1 MGDHPLFLSAPL
13 WSRTFRE
20 LISAGWCK
28 LIAVMSIERDE
39 RPWGMY
45 EVLAEGEGYKVK
57 RIEVTPGHRLSLQM
71 HQSRSEHWVIV
82 TGEAIVTLGE
92 REIRLRANEDA
103 LIPPR
108 TKHRVANPG
117 TRPLVFIEVQCGA
130 YLGEDDITRF
140 EDDYNRGGTADN
152 A

>member
-1 MGDHPLFLSAPL
+1 
-13 WSRTFRE
+13 
-20 LISAGWCK
+20 
-28 LIAVMSIERDE
+28 MSIERDE

-57 RIEVTPGHRLSLQM
+57 RIEVRPGHRLSLQM

-82 TGEAIVTLGE
+82 KGEALVTLGE
-92 REIRLRANEDA
+92 REIRLRANEEA
-103 LIPPR
+103 IIPQR
-108 TKHRVANPG
+108 TKHRVANPASI
-117 TRPLVFIEVQCGA
+117 PLVFIEVQCGS

-140 EDDYNRGGTADN
+140 DDDYNRTASGGANSDP